1 MQIVNRIKLPKSAE
15 VSSLYAQCN
24 AGASLTY
31 SEGDQAAYLQQGGT
45 LSSSSYFNSFY
56 EKFYAKYT
64 NLDAIYYLL
73 KLQGDF
79 QVLVYRELAE
89 TETRTLIY
97 EEKFQTCQL
106 TAPVKVVL
114 PNLSQSQSPGRIYF
128 ELVCCSEQG
137 LFTGGVIA
145 TEQEKNREVSLGIVT
160 CTFKKEI
167 YVKNTVNTILQ
178 DESLQDKE
186 FKVFVVDNGRTLA
199 AEDFSDARVQL
210 IPNRN
215 VGGSGGFT
223 RGLIEARQE
232 NTYSHFLCMDDDIE
246 LDSESIYRL
255 FSLYEYAKSDFAVAG
270 SMLDLYKKHVLY
282 EAGALHGRSPNDT
295 KFNLFLCASLKHKLD
310 LQTATSLNLLLVE
323 ERIDYGAFWFF
334 SFSKKI
340 IEEIGLPMPI
350 FIKIDD
356 VEFGLRIKERFG
368 NIIVAFPS
376 IAVWHEPFYAK
387 YPIWDVY
394 YIYRNHLI
402 THATHDSLE
411 YINAVKFIT
420 KELIYSLLFFEYNYA
435 EMIVKG
441 FEDYVK
447 GPDFLKS
454 ADPEILHSNIIKLSK
469 SYKTQRSAEVS
480 SGGALS
486 QAQNLQHNYS
496 PNNQIY
502 QESRDINLKK
512 IISLL
517 TINGHLLP
525 NFLISNDDVFVWL
538 APDYPGQRYKAF
550 AKKRVSIFREKVA
563 CLYQNELDKSAGFN
577 LLTRWFKLAARSSIR
592 WSAISTEWKNASKE
606 LTSISFWQKYLGI
619 QKTELQ
625 EECIEIDTNKL
636 SSIKVGKN

>member
-31 SEGDQAAYLQQGGT
+31 NEGDRAAYLQQGGT

-282 EAGALHGRSPNDT
+282 EAGALHGVHGDT
-295 KFNLFLCASLKHKLD
+295 KRIEPFSSGPLKHKLD
-310 LQTATSLNLLLVE
+310 LQTSTTLNLLLSE
-323 ERIDYGAFWFF
+323 EHIDYGGFWFF
-334 SFSKKI
+334 SFSKEI
-340 IEEIGLPMPI
+340 IEKIGLPMPF

-356 VEFGLRIKERFG
+356 MEFGLRIKERFG
-368 NIIVAFPS
+368 NNIVAFPT

-387 YPIWDVY
+387 CPIWDIY
-394 YIYRNHLI
+394 YHFRNNLI
-402 THATHDSLE
+402 THAIHGSLGHV
-411 YINAVKFIT
+411 NAVKNIT
-420 KELIYSLLFFEYNYA
+420 EGLILALLLFDYKSA
-435 EMIVKG
+435 QMMVKA

-454 ADPEILHSNIIKLSK
+454 TDPEILHSSIVKLSK
-469 SYKTQRSAEVS
+469 NSKTQSIQQNYLPSDQFEQKSKPS
-480 SGGALS
+480 SF
-486 QAQNLQHNYS
+486 
-496 PNNQIY
+496 
-502 QESRDINLKK
+502 KK
-512 IISLL
+512 LISLL

-525 NFLISNDDVFVWL
+525 DFLTSSEDEAFIRRGLKQS
-538 APDYPGQRYKAF
+538 GQRSMAF
-550 AKKRVSIFREKVA
+550 AKKRVLIFQEEGA
-563 CLYQNELDKSAGFN
+563 YLFQNEIDKFAG
-577 LLTRWFKLAARSSIR
+577 LKILIKWVKLVVQSSIQ
-592 WSAISTEWKNASKE
+592 WSPTGTEWKNVSRE
-606 LTSISFWQKYLGI
+606 MTSIMFWQQYLGI
-619 QKTELQ
+619 K
-625 EECIEIDTNKL
+625 K
-636 SSIKVGKN
+636 